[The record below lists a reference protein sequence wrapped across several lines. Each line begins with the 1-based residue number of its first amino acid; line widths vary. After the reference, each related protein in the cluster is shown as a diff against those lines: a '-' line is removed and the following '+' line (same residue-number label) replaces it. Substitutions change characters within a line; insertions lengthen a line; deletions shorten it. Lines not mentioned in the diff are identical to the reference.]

1 MIKQSA
7 SSDVDGTLAVIQ
19 CRFIVVTLM
28 IQSRVKQIKE
38 AKAVQH
44 IPCLLVE
51 AKPIVTINQNPSTD
65 KWRDAI
71 ERPKEELL
79 NEAWVAQVLD
89 G

>member
-1 MIKQSA
+1 
-7 SSDVDGTLAVIQ
+7 
-19 CRFIVVTLM
+19 M

-51 AKPIVTINQNPSTD
+51 AKPIVTINQNPSTN

-71 ERPKEELL
+71 DRVQKSEPVFGQFGTG
-79 NEAWVAQVLD
+79 AVLRC
-89 G
+89 